1 MSRRTPGLLFGA
13 LLAVLVLPSAA
24 LAVTQVP
31 APAPVTSSLRIEGP
45 TRTLFDGPVT
55 TGVRTFDFTGG
66 SAAST
71 CDGTA
76 ATGGPSLTPVVT
88 RGAAIAKAISD
99 GLSAVGT
106 FGQYGATFTTI
117 DGDSVAYNAM
127 SGAFLIEFL
136 NGQSSMLGA
145 CSEQIHDGDEAVFG
159 YGAYTA
165 RLLKLTAP
173 ATAAPGQTVSGVVS
187 HADDG
192 TKVAGATIGSASS
205 GADGSLTIGP
215 FTDRGNH
222 DVKAEKTG
230 DIRSNRVRI
239 CVTDGA
245 DGFCGTTKP
254 GAPPAPAPVDPP
266 PLPPAAPD
274 TTPALPTIGALAEQA
289 KFTVAKAPRELKGT
303 VATDASGLRDVLLS
317 LTRRSG
323 KRCERYDG
331 AREAWVRLS
340 PCGAEHGV
348 FFSVGAKPEWSY
360 LLPQALTP
368 GRYVLDVR
376 TVDGAGN
383 LTRGASRG
391 GTGGPRTRVVFFVR

>member
-1 MSRRTPGLLFGA
+1 MFRRTRGLLLGA
-13 LLAVLVLPSAA
+13 LLVLLVLPSQVLA
-24 LAVTQVP
+24 LTQPP
-31 APAPVTSSLRIEGP
+31 APAPVTGNVRIEGP

-55 TGVRTFDFTGG
+55 TAVRTFDFTGG

-88 RGAAIAKAISD
+88 RGAAISKAISD
-99 GLSAVGT
+99 GLSAAGT
-106 FGQYGATFTTI
+106 FGQFGASFTSI
-117 DGDSVAYNAM
+117 DGENVGYDAV
-127 SGAFLIEFL
+127 SGAYLIEFL

-145 CSEQIHDGDEAVFG
+145 CSEQLHDGDDAVFG
-159 YGAYTA
+159 YGAYGA

-173 ATAAPGQTVSGVVS
+173 ATAAPGQAITGVVS

-192 TKVAGATIGSASS
+192 TRVAGATLGAATS
-205 GADGSLTIGP
+205 GADGSVAIGP
-215 FTDRGNH
+215 FADRGNH

-230 DIRSNRVRI
+230 DIRSNRLRV

-245 DGFCGTTKP
+245 DGFCGTVKP
-254 GAPPAPAPVDPP
+254 GAPPAPAPIEAPA
-266 PLPPAAPD
+266 PPAAPD
-274 TTPALPTIGALAEQA
+274 TAPALPTIGVLAEQA
-289 KFTVAKAPRELKGT
+289 RFTVAKAPRELKGT
-303 VATDASGLRDVLLS
+303 VAADASGLHDVLLS
-317 LTRRSG
+317 MTRRSG
-323 KRCERYDG
+323 RRCERYDG

-348 FFSVGAKPEWSY
+348 FFSVGARPDWSY
-360 LLPQALTP
+360 LLPQALTR

-383 LTRGASRG
+383 VTRGANRG
-391 GTGGPRTRVVFFVR
+391 TTGAPRTRVVFFVR